1 MNKEDFLQHLKDG
14 STDPEVQ
21 LQCCQYF
28 VDNYPVWVNE
38 TRTVKDP
45 FGNIIASFETGGKI
59 LSSLVGYSVKNDKF
73 AMKNLSVNFEKLR
86 NRVDEIIKF
95 NEDDKK

>member
-1 MNKEDFLQHLKDG
+1 MNKDEFLQHLKDG

-28 VDNYPVWVNE
+28 VDNHPVWINQIIQ
-38 TRTVKDP
+38 TS
-45 FGNIIASFETGGKI
+45 FGNIPTGHKTYTK
-59 LSSLVGYSVKNDKF
+59 LEGYSVKNDKF
-73 AMKNLSVNFEKLR
+73 EMKNISVNFEKLR
-86 NRVDEIIKF
+86 SRVDEIIKF